1 MGSRTVKI
9 GTEDTNKVISL
20 VHSQKK
26 KKKKKVMSLVMEVLV
41 FLTLNHYDFDIVSF
55 FFIIHFGR

>member
-20 VHSQKK
+20 VHSQ
-26 KKKKKVMSLVMEVLV
+26 KKKKVMSLVMEVLV

>member
-26 KKKKKVMSLVMEVLV
+26 KKKKS
-41 FLTLNHYDFDIVSF
+41 YVSSNGSSSF
-55 FFIIHFGR
+55 SNT

>member
-1 MGSRTVKI
+1 MKI

-26 KKKKKVMSLVMEVLV
+26 KKKKKKS
-41 FLTLNHYDFDIVSF
+41 YVSSNGSSSF
-55 FFIIHFGR
+55 SNT